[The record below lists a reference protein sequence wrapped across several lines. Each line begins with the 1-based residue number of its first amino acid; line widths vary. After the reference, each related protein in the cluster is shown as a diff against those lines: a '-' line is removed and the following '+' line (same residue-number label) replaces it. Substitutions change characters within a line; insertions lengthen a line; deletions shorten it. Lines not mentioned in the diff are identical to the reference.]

1 MAAPFA
7 QYRCALS
14 TDRCAVELTTALIN
28 PPFPYMT
35 SNVFPTHLI
44 FLSPEAS
51 GCYPIP
57 GGVSSSRFKSLT
69 KLRRQSTRVP
79 SLVPFHAR
87 ENTRPRVCCSERA
100 TWKFNRKLREC
111 VAVLC
116 SCWRDEIIHAASPP
130 LSLTHTLSHSLCTRI
145 SREDRMEKAKRSHSN
160 SAHLWRV
167 H

>member
-1 MAAPFA
+1 MRFVHR
-7 QYRCALS
+7 QMCSRTNNSHYQ
-14 TDRCAVELTTALIN
+14 
-28 PPFPYMT
+28 PPPLPYMT

-44 FLSPEAS
+44 SLSPEAS

-69 KLRRQSTRVP
+69 KLGRQCTRVP

-87 ENTRPRVCCSERA
+87 ESTRSQVCCSERA

-130 LSLTHTLSHSLCTRI
+130 LSPSLSLFHSLSHSL
-145 SREDRMEKAKRSHSN
+145 SMHSN
-160 SAHLWRV
+160 LARRPYAES
-167 H
+167 